1 MKQATLLLA
10 AAIAAAL
17 SAPVLAQTTAA
28 PVAATAA
35 APAAT
40 ATQGVNPFLGTP
52 LNFEG
57 AKQELE
63 LAKVRSQLLDE
74 QVKQRASEID
84 LKQLPSKREA
94 ELRKTLYGASS
105 MTPPPDLP
113 EIQLDGTVKA
123 PSKKATSKKK
133 AQAKPVDAAPAAP
146 VVPPAPRVE
155 VLGMTDSKE
164 GRSAMISINGS
175 VASVKSGD
183 MTQLGRVQVNDDQV
197 MVGGKNY
204 AMHSATLSRLAVPS
218 TAPAVA
224 GATGSGGAAGGA
236 YPGALGGVTDVL
248 RNAGPATSRGPLPP
262 GLAPIT
268 R

>member
-1 MKQATLLLA
+1 MKRPTLVLA

-17 SAPVLAQTTAA
+17 SMPALAQTAGA
-28 PVAATAA
+28 KPAA
-35 APAAT
+35 APATAT
-40 ATQGVNPFLGTP
+40 AQGVNPFLGTP
-52 LNFEG
+52 LNFEN

-74 QVKQRASEID
+74 QVKQRSSEID

-113 EIQLDGTVKA
+113 EIQLDGTLKSS
-123 PSKKATSKKK
+123 SKKAAAKKK
-133 AQAKPVDAAPAAP
+133 TAKPVEVAPAAP

-155 VLGMTDSKE
+155 VLGMTDSQE
-164 GRSAMISINGS
+164 GRSAMISINGN

-183 MTQLGRVQVNDDQV
+183 MTPLGRVQVSGDQV
-197 MVGGKNY
+197 VVGGKSY
-204 AMHSATLSRLAVPS
+204 AMHSATLSRLTVPS
-218 TAPAVA
+218 VAPA
-224 GATGSGGAAGGA
+224 GGAAPGTAGGA
-236 YPGALGGVTDVL
+236 PSAGAFPGALGGVSDVL
-248 RNAGPATSRGPLPP
+248 RNAGPATSKGPLPP
-262 GLAPIT
+262 GLAPIV